1 VQPVQLSLIP
11 DQAPAPPPA
20 PAGQLPAPAVGA
32 AIVLLADLI
41 AKAARPRAGRPR
53 AAGGD
58 GEEAGD
64 E

>member
-1 VQPVQLSLIP
+1 VQPVPLSLSP

-20 PAGQLPAPAVGA
+20 LAGQLPAPAVGA
-32 AIVLLADLI
+32 AIVLLTDLI
-41 AKAARPRAGRPR
+41 AKAARPL
-53 AAGGD
+53 AAGGN